1 MTSEAT
7 TAQIPDVY
15 GQLHPVETVDLIERK
30 RTEFEQELEK
40 LSTNVKTSLSQAEEK
55 CPGLVTEDFKLKF
68 LRCEVFNADVSRNN
82 DPLLFL
88 LYFRVDSS
96 RGFYCNSFSC
106 SILILLF
113 T

>member
-30 RTEFEQELEK
+30 RTEFEQELGK

-96 RGFYCNSFSC
+96 R
-106 SILILLF
+106 
-113 T
+113 